1 MSIFLKIIPT
11 RIDRA
16 KLEAILPAT
25 VLTFLVIFVSVCLL
39 HNSYSSAALDL
50 GLFTQTLKYTLQGDL
65 LYNTINQSSFLSDHF
80 SPILL
85 LLLPIYW
92 LAPYAQTLLVVQ
104 AVALGVSA
112 FLAYILARS
121 YGFSHRTSLVIEC
134 LFCINPLVWGLP
146 FNNFHPAALAVP
158 TLLLMLI
165 GMVNNRKGLFAVGF
179 VLSLM
184 TKETVII
191 ALAVF
196 GLVMLLAKYI
206 KERKVDDQSLRI
218 VYISVIAYGI
228 AVLVAIYMSDGEY
241 VKMLAYT
248 SARYSYLSQSG
259 LYLIKDALGNFL
271 SAESI
276 FLFFASLIP
285 FGFLPLLSFRWAA
298 PGLFIILMNMFS
310 PYEGQHYLSQNAALT
325 LPFLYVAFL
334 HTLSRMRDSK
344 EVQSLLSKLTPRMA
358 TYFFEVL
365 ILIAL
370 LININPTSRFWVA
383 HLPSEH
389 DKAVNEIISII
400 PDEAAVTANNF
411 IFPHIC
417 NRTEAY
423 LPRSFNEYIPYDA
436 RLTWGYPERYT
447 EYVVIDWMHTQDY
460 NYVGLWEDVALH
472 FIDQKYDLV
481 AEIDGVKL
489 YKLRQGG

>member
-1 MSIFLKIIPT
+1 MSISLKGIT
-11 RIDRA
+11 ARIGRA
-16 KLEAILPAT
+16 KLEAMLPAT
-25 VLTFLVIFVSVCLL
+25 VLTFLIIFVSVCLL

-50 GLFTQTLKYTLQGDL
+50 GLFTDTLKYTLQGNL
-65 LYNTINQSSFLSDHF
+65 LYDPINQSSFLSDHF

-85 LLLPIYW
+85 FLVPIYW
-92 LAPYAQTLLVVQ
+92 LFPYAQTLLVVQ

-121 YGFSHRTSLVIEC
+121 FGFSHRTSLAIEC
-134 LFCINPLVWGLP
+134 LFCINPLVWGIPL
-146 FNNFHPAALAVP
+146 NNFHPAALAVP
-158 TLLLMLI
+158 VLLLMLI
-165 GMVNNRKGLFAVGF
+165 GMVNNRKGLFITGF
-179 VLSLM
+179 ILSLM

-196 GLVMLLAKYI
+196 GLVMFLTKYI

-218 VYISVIAYGI
+218 FYISLIAYGI
-228 AVLVAIYMSDGEY
+228 AVLVAIQASSGEY
-241 VKMLAYT
+241 TKMLWYT
-248 SARYSYLSQSG
+248 SARYNYIDQSA
-259 LYLIKDALGNFL
+259 LYVIKDALSNFL

-298 PGLFIILMNMFS
+298 PGLFIIVMNMFS
-310 PYEGQHYLSQNAALT
+310 PYEGQHYLTQNAALT

-334 HTLSRMRDSK
+334 HALSRMKDSK
-344 EVQSLLSKLTPRMA
+344 EIQSLMNKFTPRLA
-358 TYFFEVL
+358 TYLFEAL
-365 ILIAL
+365 LLIAL

-389 DKAVNEIISII
+389 DRVLDNIVSIV
-400 PDEAAVTANNF
+400 PDGATVTANNY
-411 IFPHIC
+411 IYPHLC

-436 RLTWGYPERYT
+436 NIVWGYPERDT
-447 EYVVIDWMHTQDY
+447 EYVVIDYLHTQRY
-460 NYVGLWEDVALH
+460 LVGHWEDIALH

-489 YKLRQGG
+489 YKLQQGD